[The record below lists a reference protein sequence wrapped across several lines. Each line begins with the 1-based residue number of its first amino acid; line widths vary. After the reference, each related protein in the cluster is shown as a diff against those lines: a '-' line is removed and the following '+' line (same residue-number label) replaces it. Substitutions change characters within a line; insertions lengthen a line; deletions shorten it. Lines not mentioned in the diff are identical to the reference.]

1 MRQFVLHEAQTV
13 TVKKCVETKNSIG
26 EKIPDWQS
34 IGSIEAEIQP
44 LSGEASRKEIGV
56 TEKST
61 HRAFTVY
68 PYSFTAN
75 TRLIDSKSNTY
86 LVGYIADWSS
96 HEEAILEKVV
106 L

>member
-1 MRQFVLHEAQTV
+1 MRQFILRDAQTV

-26 EKIPDWQS
+26 EKIPDWQAIS
-34 IGSIEAEIQP
+34 SIEAEIQP
-44 LSGEASRKEIGV
+44 LSGETSRKEIGV

-75 TRLIDSKSNTY
+75 TRLVDSRGNAY
-86 LVGYIADWSS
+86 LIGYIADWGS